1 MGDQVVDT
9 RAAGPRSD
17 WSLVDCSGVP
27 SKHSPKVFRA
37 LSHGVE
43 EAAAGWFIQK
53 MRVVHVLT
61 SWLGNGPGRFVS
73 FHTTDNV
80 AMSGVANASLPC
92 V

>member
-43 EAAAGWFIQK
+43 EAAAG
-53 MRVVHVLT
+53 
-61 SWLGNGPGRFVS
+61 
-73 FHTTDNV
+73 
-80 AMSGVANASLPC
+80 
-92 V
+92 